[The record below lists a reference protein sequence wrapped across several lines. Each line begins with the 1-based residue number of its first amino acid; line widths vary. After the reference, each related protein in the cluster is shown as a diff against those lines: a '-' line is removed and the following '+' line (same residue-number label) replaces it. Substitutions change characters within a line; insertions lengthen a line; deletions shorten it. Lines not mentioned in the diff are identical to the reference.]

1 MTKFSP
7 FVSGAVG
14 ELVLREMDAVAVRR
28 SSTSI
33 TVFYYAGLRDLRSG
47 HPEMNVNSLPSVIAG
62 NLLLNN
68 EYFKVKCVIHF
79 IV

>member
-1 MTKFSP
+1 VTKFSP

-28 SSTSI
+28 SSI

-47 HPEMNVNSLPSVIAG
+47 HPEMNVNSLPSVIFG

-68 EYFKVKCVIHF
+68 EYFIVKCVIYF